1 MGTTLTGFTPESLDF
16 FERLAANN
24 NKVWFEDHR
33 ADFEY
38 CLMEPLKALVGDL
51 SGAMLAIDPELV
63 TIPAVDKTISRIYRD
78 TRFSRNKS
86 PYKTCLWI
94 TFKRRSPDWKSAP
107 SFFFE
112 ISADGYRYG
121 MGFYS
126 ASRETMDN
134 LRRFIEA
141 KPTEF
146 KEISAA
152 FGTQDTFSLEG
163 DRYKRPLNTA
173 LPDDL
178 QLWHSRKNIYFIRQ
192 RPVDG
197 RLFTRG
203 ICDDLREGFEAL
215 KPLYELLWRV
225 RGDSGISR

>member
-1 MGTTLTGFTPESLDF
+1 MTTPFTGFTPESLGF
-16 FERLAANN
+16 FESLASHN
-24 NKVWFEDHR
+24 NKAWFEDHR
-33 ADFEY
+33 DDFEQY
-38 CLMEPLKALVGDL
+38 LMEPLKALVCDL
-51 SGAMLAIDPELV
+51 SAEMLAIDPELV

-107 SFFFE
+107 CFFFE

-126 ASRETMDN
+126 ATRETMDN
-134 LRRFIEA
+134 LRRFIET
-141 KPTEF
+141 KPVEF
-146 KEISAA
+146 KKITAA
-152 FGTQDTFSLEG
+152 FDRQNTFTLEG
-163 DRYKRPLNTA
+163 DRYKRPLNPT

-178 QLWHSRKNIYFIRQ
+178 QGWHGRKNIYFVCQ

-197 RLFTRG
+197 RIFTRG
-203 ICDDLREGFEAL
+203 ICDDLREGFALL

-225 RGDSGISR
+225 RG

>member
-1 MGTTLTGFTPESLDF
+1 MTTTFTGFTPESLAF
-16 FERLAANN
+16 FESLAAHN

-33 ADFEY
+33 DDFEH
-38 CLMEPLKALVGDL
+38 CLMEPLKSLVSDL

-107 SFFFE
+107 CFFFE
-112 ISADGYRYG
+112 ISSDGYRYG

-126 ASRETMDN
+126 ATKETMDN

-141 KPTEF
+141 KPAEF
-146 KEISAA
+146 KKITAA
-152 FGTQDTFSLEG
+152 FGKQDTFALEG
-163 DRYKRPLNTA
+163 DRYKRPLNPA

-178 QLWHSRKNIYFIRQ
+178 QEWHARKNIYVICQ

-203 ICDDLREGFEAL
+203 ICEDLRDGFALL

-225 RGDSGISR
+225 RE

>member
-1 MGTTLTGFTPESLDF
+1 MDNSFTGFLPESLAF
-16 FERLAANN
+16 FENLAAHN
-24 NKVWFEDHR
+24 NKSWFEEHR
-33 ADFEY
+33 DDFEQH
-38 CLMEPLKALVGDL
+38 LMEPLKNLVSDL

-107 SFFFE
+107 CFFFE

-126 ASRETMDN
+126 ASRETMDK

-141 KPTEF
+141 KPVEF
-146 KEISAA
+146 RKIMTA
-152 FGTQDTFSLEG
+152 FGRQSTFTLEG
-163 DRYKRPLNTA
+163 DRYKRPINPA

-178 QLWHSRKNIYFIRQ
+178 QQWHSRKNIYAICQ

-197 RLFTRG
+197 RLFTKG
-203 ICDDLREGFEAL
+203 ICDDLQKGFGLL
-215 KPLYELLWRV
+215 KPLYEVLWRV
-225 RGDSGISR
+225 CGM

>member
-1 MGTTLTGFTPESLDF
+1 MNNSFSGFYPESLGY
-16 FERLAANN
+16 FESLAANN

-33 ADFEY
+33 DDFEQY
-38 CLMEPLKALVGDL
+38 LMEPLKNLVSDL
-51 SGAMLAIDPELV
+51 SGAMLAIDPELMV
-63 TIPAVDKTISRIYRD
+63 IPAVDKTISRIYRD

-94 TFKRRSPDWKSAP
+94 SFKRRSPDWKTAP
-107 SFFFE
+107 CFFFE

-126 ASRETMDN
+126 ATRETMDN

-141 KPTEF
+141 KPAEF
-146 KEISAA
+146 RKVVSV
-152 FGTQDTFSLEG
+152 FGKQDTFTLEG
-163 DRYKRPLNTA
+163 DRYKRPLNPA

-178 QLWHSRKNIYFIRQ
+178 QRWHDRKNIYVMSQ
-192 RPVDG
+192 PPLDG

-203 ICDDLREGFEAL
+203 ICDDLREGFGML

-225 RGDSGISR
+225 RG

>member
-1 MGTTLTGFTPESLDF
+1 MGNSFNGFYPESLEF
-16 FERLAANN
+16 FENLAANN
-24 NKVWFEDHR
+24 NKAWFEEHR
-33 ADFEY
+33 DDFEQY
-38 CLMEPLKALVGDL
+38 LMEPLKSLVSDL

-86 PYKTCLWI
+86 TYKTCLWI
-94 TFKRRSPDWKSAP
+94 TFKRRSPDWKTAP
-107 SFFFE
+107 CFFFE

-126 ASRETMDN
+126 ATRETMDEM
-134 LRRFIEA
+134 RRFIEA
-141 KPTEF
+141 KPAEF
-146 KEISAA
+146 RKVAAA
-152 FGTQDTFSLEG
+152 FGKQDTFTLEG
-163 DRYKRPLNTA
+163 ERYKRPVNPA

-178 QLWHSRKNIYFIRQ
+178 QPWHGRKNIYFICQ

-197 RLFTRG
+197 RLFTQG
-203 ICDDLREGFEAL
+203 ICDDLREGFGML

-225 RGDSGISR
+225 IG

>member
-1 MGTTLTGFTPESLDF
+1 MDSSFSGFYPESLDY
-16 FERLAANN
+16 FENLAANN
-24 NKVWFEDHR
+24 TKVWFEEHR
-33 ADFEY
+33 DDFEEY
-38 CLMEPLKALVGDL
+38 LMEPLKSLVCDL

-94 TFKRRSPDWKSAP
+94 TFKRRSPDWKTAP
-107 SFFFE
+107 CFFFE
-112 ISADGYRYG
+112 ISADSYRYG

-126 ASRETMDN
+126 ATRETMDN

-141 KPTEF
+141 KLAEF
-146 KEISAA
+146 RKTVA
-152 FGTQDTFSLEG
+152 FFGKQDIFTLEG
-163 DRYKRPLNTA
+163 DRYKRTLNPA

-178 QLWHSRKNIYFIRQ
+178 QLWHGRKNIYFICQ
-192 RPVDG
+192 RLANG

-203 ICDDLREGFEAL
+203 ICDDLREGFGML

-225 RGDSGISR
+225 RG

>member
-1 MGTTLTGFTPESLDF
+1 MDKSFTGFSPESLTF
-16 FERLAANN
+16 FESLAAHN
-24 NKVWFEDHR
+24 NKAWFEEHR
-33 ADFEY
+33 DDFEQL
-38 CLMEPLKALVGDL
+38 LMEPLKNLVSDL
-51 SGAMLAIDPELV
+51 SGAMLTIDPELV

-94 TFKRRSPDWKSAP
+94 TFKRCSPDWKSAP
-107 SFFFE
+107 CFFFE

-126 ASRETMDN
+126 ATRETMDN

-141 KPTEF
+141 KPAEF
-146 KEISAA
+146 RKIVTA
-152 FGTQDTFSLEG
+152 FGRQDTFSLEG
-163 DRYKRPLNTA
+163 DRYKRLLSPV

-178 QLWHSRKNIYFIRQ
+178 QQWHSRKNICFICQ

-203 ICDDLREGFEAL
+203 ICDDLREGFGLL

-225 RGDSGISR
+225 CE

>member
-1 MGTTLTGFTPESLDF
+1 MGNSFGGFTPEGQGF
-16 FERLAANN
+16 FEHLASNN
-24 NKVWFEDHR
+24 NKAWFEAHR
-33 ADFEY
+33 DAFEQQ
-38 CLMEPLKALVGDL
+38 LMAPLKNLVSDL
-51 SGAMLAIDPELV
+51 SGPMLAIDPELV

-78 TRFSRNKS
+78 TRFSHNKS

-94 TFKRRSPDWKSAP
+94 TFKRRSPDWKAAP
-107 SFFFE
+107 CFFFE
-112 ISADGYRYG
+112 ISADSYRYG

-126 ASRETMDN
+126 ATRETMDS

-141 KPTEF
+141 KPAEF
-146 KEISAA
+146 RKIVAA
-152 FGTQDTFSLEG
+152 FSRQDTFTLEG
-163 DRYKRPLNTA
+163 ERYKRPLNPT

-178 QLWHSRKNIYFIRQ
+178 QLWHGRKNIYVICQ

-203 ICDDLREGFEAL
+203 ICDDLREGFALL

-225 RGDSGISR
+225 RG

>member
-1 MGTTLTGFTPESLDF
+1 MTDRFNGFLPQAPGF

-24 NKVWFEDHR
+24 NKAWFEEHR
-33 ADFEY
+33 DQYEE
-38 CLMEPLKALVGDL
+38 LLLEPLKLLVGDL
-51 SGAMLAIDPELV
+51 ADTMRAIDPALI

-94 TFKRRSPDWKSAP
+94 TFKRRSPDWKQAP
-107 SFFFE
+107 CFFFE
-112 ISADGYRYG
+112 ITADSYRYG

-141 KPTEF
+141 QPV
-146 KEISAA
+146 A
-152 FGTQDTFSLEG
+152 FRKALACLGKQPVFGLEG
-163 DRYKRPLNTA
+163 DCYKRPLNPA

-178 QLWHSRKNIYFIRQ
+178 QRWHQRKNVYLVCNREI
-192 RPVDG
+192 DG
-197 RLFTRG
+197 QLFSA
-203 ICDDLREGFEAL
+203 DLCVELAKGFQQL
-215 KPLYELLWRV
+215 QPLYELFWRV
-225 RGDSGISR
+225 TANG